1 MALYLMHT
9 KACSSIRNT
18 RSHALRTKFTTH
30 KVNTGNESADKL
42 PEVNSFMRSDQM
54 SYCTTSSHSKRNF
67 FSKTLHKTLPLTQ
80 SWWKL
85 HRDLPTIP
93 SNTSVSG
100 WQWRVNHFRKWAIPL
115 SSLPSLSVSSYSITS
130 PSS

>member
-54 SYCTTSSHSKRNF
+54 SYCTTSSHSKRIF
-67 FSKTLHKTLPLTQ
+67 FKNAPQNITFN
-80 SWWKL
+80 
-85 HRDLPTIP
+85 TIMVDTAQRS
-93 SNTSVSG
+93 SNYSIVYISG
-100 WQWRVNHFRKWAIPL
+100 WQWRVNNFRKWAIPL
-115 SSLPSLSVSSYSITS
+115 SSLPSLSVPSYSITS